1 LKRRLDCGMRF
12 LSLGCDIEI
21 KMKLLGFEVLPQEDF
36 GASPEGN
43 CTGIVG
49 TKNQKVNERGRII
62 MSNIISNNFIIEIKE
77 LLQKARNSIYQT
89 INTTMTQTYWEIGR
103 RIVEEEQGGAV
114 RAEYGRG
121 LIKHLSVE
129 LAKEFGDGFSV
140 DNLKNMR
147 RFYLAYPKGETASR
161 QFNLS
166 YSHYIFLS
174 RVANK
179 DERNFYE
186 IESAENSWTLKELKR
201 QFDTGLYERLRLS
214 TDSSKTRELS
224 QKGQI
229 VETVQDLIKDPYIL
243 EFVGLPVLSCYSESE
258 LEQRLI
264 DKLEHFLLELGKGF
278 AFVARQKRIT
288 IDEKHFAVDLVF
300 YNRLLRCFVL
310 IDLKIGEL
318 KHQDIGQMMMYVNY
332 FDRVEKQDDE
342 NQTIGI
348 ILCKDKS
355 KALVEMTLPQ
365 DNNQIYASKYL
376 TVLPNKEELQKLL
389 EEVGDE

>member
-1 LKRRLDCGMRF
+1 
-12 LSLGCDIEI
+12 
-21 KMKLLGFEVLPQEDF
+21 
-36 GASPEGN
+36 
-43 CTGIVG
+43 
-49 TKNQKVNERGRII
+49 
-62 MSNIISNNFIIEIKE
+62 MSNIANNNFIIEIKE

-147 RFYLAYPKGETASR
+147 RFYLAYPKSETASR
-161 QFNLS
+161 QFKLS
-166 YSHYIFLS
+166 YSHYIFLT
-174 RVANK
+174 RIANE

-342 NQTIGI
+342 NPTMGI

-389 EEVGDE
+389 EAVGDE